1 MSIFEYN
8 GSAMVAMI
16 GKNSVA
22 IGTDRRLGVQFQTVS
37 TNFQK
42 VFKMQDNILLGL
54 TGLASDIQTFHA
66 TMEFKLNLYTLR
78 ENRPMKPSTFAN
90 MIATS
95 LYEKRFGPYFVAP
108 IVIGLEAGKP
118 VLATYD
124 SIGCMSSTDP
134 FQVGGTAADS
144 LLGAAETFY
153 KDDMIPDELVEVVGQ
168 TLLSGCDR
176 DALSGWGGLV
186 YLLTEENVTVKV
198 LKTKQ
203 T

>member
-1 MSIFEYN
+1 
-8 GSAMVAMI
+8 MVGMI
-16 GKNSVA
+16 GDKCVA
-22 IGTDRRLGVQFQTVS
+22 IGTDRRLGVQFQTVA

-90 MIATS
+90 MVSTS

-108 IVIGLEAGKP
+108 IVVGLENGKP

-124 SIGCMSSTDP
+124 SIGCMSSSDP

-144 LLGAAETFY
+144 LLGCAESFY
-153 KDDMIPDELVEVVGQ
+153 RDNLGADDLVEAVGQ
-168 TLLSGCDR
+168 TLTSGFDR
-176 DALSGWGGLV
+176 DCLSGWGGLV
-186 YLLTEENVTVKV
+186 YLITENEISVKV

-203 T
+203 S